1 MKAKLLAAVA
11 ALSLLPALA
20 SPGPALAWGA
30 MGHRLVGEAAARALP
45 DEVPAFLRTP
55 AAVRDIGELSRE
67 QDRSKG
73 SGKIHDHNRDAG
85 HFLDLDDE
93 GKLLGGPSFPPL
105 AATRADYE
113 KALQAA
119 GLDSWKA
126 GYLPYSIVD
135 RHQQLTKDFAYWRV
149 LKAMAAREKSPVRRA
164 WYARDLVRRE
174 AQILQTIGD
183 LSHFVG
189 DGAQPLHVTVH
200 YNGWGE
206 YPNPNGYTTARV
218 HGPFESEFV
227 FANVKP
233 AEVADRVAPLKAYDG
248 PIEKRTVDYLLETS
262 TQVIPF
268 YELEKAGGLAPAD
281 RRGVE
286 FATARIAVGAS
297 ELRDMIVSAW
307 RGSEKATFGWP
318 VMKVQDVV
326 AGRADPW
333 DSLYGKD

>member
-1 MKAKLLAAVA
+1 MKAPLLAAVA
-11 ALSLLPALA
+11 ALSLLPAQ
-20 SPGPALAWGA
+20 ALAWGA
-30 MGHRLVGEAAARALP
+30 MGHRMVGEAAAQALP
-45 DEVPAFLRTP
+45 AEVPAFLRTP

-73 SGKIHDHNRDAG
+73 AGRIHDHNRDAG
-85 HFLDLDDE
+85 HFLDLDEE
-93 GKLLGGPSFPPL
+93 GKLLGGPAFKPLPP
-105 AATRADYE
+105 TRAEYE
-113 KALQAA
+113 KGLQAA

-135 RHQQLTKDFAYWRV
+135 RHQQLAKDFGYWRV
-149 LKAMAAREKSPVRRA
+149 LTYMAGREKNPVRRA
-164 WYARDLVRRE
+164 WYKRDLVRRE

-206 YPNPNGYTTARV
+206 YPNPQGYTTARI

-233 AEVADRVAPLKAYDG
+233 ADVTMKMAPPKSCDC
-248 PIEKRTVDYLLETS
+248 PIEKRTVDYLMETS

-268 YELEKAGGLAPAD
+268 YELEKAGGLARGD

-286 FATARIAVGAS
+286 FAAARLAVGAS

-307 RGSEKATFGWP
+307 RASDKVTVGWP
-318 VMKVQDVV
+318 VLRVDDVL
-326 AGRADPW
+326 AGKADPY

>member
-1 MKAKLLAAVA
+1 MKAPLLAAVA
-11 ALSLLPALA
+11 ALSLLPAQ
-20 SPGPALAWGA
+20 ALAWGA
-30 MGHRLVGEAAARALP
+30 MGHRIVGESAMRALP
-45 DEVPAFLRTP
+45 EEVPGFLRTL
-55 AAVRDIGELSRE
+55 AAVRDVGELSRE

-73 SGKIHDHNRDAG
+73 AGRIHDHNRDAG
-85 HFLDLDDE
+85 HFLDLDE
-93 GKLLGGPSFPPL
+93 NRKLLGGPSFLPL
-105 AATRADYE
+105 PATRADYE
-113 KALQAA
+113 KGLQAA

-126 GYLPYSIVD
+126 GYLPYSIID
-135 RHQQLTKDFAYWRV
+135 RHQQLAKDFGYWRV
-149 LKAMAAREKSPVRRA
+149 LKAMAAREKNPVRRA

-206 YPNPNGYTTARV
+206 FPNPGGYTTAKV

-227 FANVKP
+227 FQNVKP
-233 AEVADRVAPLKAYDG
+233 AAVDAKVAPLKPLDE
-248 PIEKRTVDYLLETS
+248 PIEKRTVEYLMETA

-268 YELEKAGGLAPAD
+268 YELEKAAGLKPGD

-286 FATARIAVGAS
+286 FATERLAVGAS
-297 ELRDMIVSAW
+297 ELRDMIVAAW
-307 RGSEKATFGWP
+307 RGSEGVTVGWP
-318 VMKVQDVV
+318 VVRVDDVLAGKV
-326 AGRADPW
+326 DPW

>member
-1 MKAKLLAAVA
+1 MKASLLAA
-11 ALSLLPALA
+11 ALSVALVLP
-20 SPGPALAWGA
+20 GQALAWGA
-30 MGHRLVGEAAARALP
+30 MGHRIVGEAAMRALP
-45 DEVPAFLRTP
+45 PEVPAFLRTP
-55 AAVRDIGELSRE
+55 TAVRDVGELSRE

-73 SGKIHDHNRDAG
+73 AGRIHDHNRDAG
-85 HFLDLDDE
+85 HFLDLDE
-93 GKLLGGPSFPPL
+93 QGKLLGGPALLPL
-105 AATRADYE
+105 PSTRADYE
-113 KALQAA
+113 KGLQAA

-135 RHQQLTKDFAYWRV
+135 RHQQLAKDFAYWRV
-149 LKAMAAREKSPVRRA
+149 LKHMAAKEKNPVRRA

-174 AQILQTIGD
+174 AQILATIGD

-189 DGAQPLHVTVH
+189 DGSQPLHVTVH

-206 YPNPNGYTTARV
+206 YENPNGYTTAKV

-233 AEVADRVAPLKAYDG
+233 ADVADKVAPPRSREG
-248 PIEKRTVDYLLETS
+248 PIEKRTVDYLMETA

-268 YELEKAGGLAPAD
+268 YEMEKAGGLAPAD
-281 RRGVE
+281 SRGVV
-286 FATARIAVGAS
+286 FATDRLAAGAS

-307 RGSEKATFGWP
+307 QASAKVTVGWP
-318 VMKVQDVV
+318 VVRVDDVLSGKV
-326 AGRADPW
+326 DPF

>member
-1 MKAKLLAAVA
+1 MKAPLLAAVA
-11 ALSLLPALA
+11 VLSLLPAQ
-20 SPGPALAWGA
+20 ALAWGA
-30 MGHRLVGEAAARALP
+30 MGHRIVGESAMRAMP
-45 DEVPAFLRTP
+45 EEVPAFLRTP
-55 AAVRDIGELSRE
+55 GAVRDVGELSRE

-73 SGKIHDHNRDAG
+73 AGRIHDHNRDAG
-85 HFLDLDDE
+85 HFLDLDED
-93 GKLLGGPSFPPL
+93 GKLLGGPSFLPL
-105 AATRADYE
+105 PSTRADYE
-113 KALQAA
+113 KGLQAA

-126 GYLPYSIVD
+126 GYLPYSIID
-135 RHQQLTKDFAYWRV
+135 RHQQLAKDFGYWRV
-149 LKAMAAREKSPVRRA
+149 LKAMAAREKNPVRRA
-164 WYARDLVRRE
+164 WYARDLIRRE

-206 YPNPNGYTTARV
+206 FPNPKGYTTAKV

-233 AEVADRVAPLKAYDG
+233 AAVDAKVAPLKPSDG
-248 PIEKRTVDYLLETS
+248 PVEKRTVEYLMETA

-268 YELEKAGGLAPAD
+268 YEMEKAAGFKPGE

-286 FATARIAVGAS
+286 FATERLAVGAS

-307 RGSEKATFGWP
+307 RGSQSVTVGWP
-318 VMKVQDVV
+318 VVRVDDVLAGKV
-326 AGRADPW
+326 DPW